1 MTRATLAIVAAFAA
15 IVATAET
22 SRTATE
28 NWTRNRIGEAT
39 NATLK
44 AAKEYADAHVCDVQS
59 VNGKTGT
66 VVLAAADVHA
76 LPDTYE
82 PPEAPVQSV
91 NGKTGAVL
99 LDAADVHALPETYTP
114 PPAPVQS
121 VNSKTG
127 AVLLNY
133 EDVGAWNGRYE
144 VAAALALGYYGRTW
158 IGGTPPYSLTWNTS
172 EKRYR
177 AQWAVGEIPTY
188 AWLAYLSDLE
198 EYVPTSRKVNGK
210 PLTSDIT
217 IEGMTDNAAVLTNG
231 ALKTKSGT
239 AITAGHV
246 GAATP
251 QQVTAAIAAAN
262 DYTDRSISS
271 TNETFAAAVRA
282 TEIETEEEGS
292 AAEYGTV
299 GSAILA
305 LIAAVAALRKAA
317 WSDAETNAMAQMF
330 RADEELAGCE
340 TVQDVALAKLSQ
352 LLGEQIATN

>member
-1 MTRATLAIVAAFAA
+1 MKRATLALVAAFAA

-39 NATLK
+39 NATLQ
-44 AAKEYADAHVCDVQS
+44 AAKEYADAHGGDVQS

-76 LPDTYE
+76 LPDTY
-82 PPEAPVQSV
+82 
-91 NGKTGAVL
+91 
-99 LDAADVHALPETYTP
+99 TP
-114 PPAPVQS
+114 PAETDPTVPAWAKAE
-121 VNSKTG
+121 N
-127 AVLLNY
+127 
-133 EDVGAWNGRYE
+133 
-144 VAAALALGYYGRTW
+144 
-158 IGGTPPYSLTWNTS
+158 PP
-172 EKRYR
+172 
-177 AQWAVGEIPTY
+177 
-188 AWLAYLSDLE
+188 
-198 EYVPTSRKVNGK
+198 
-210 PLTSDIT
+210 
-217 IEGMTDNAAVLTNG
+217 EGMTDNAAVLTNG